1 MIKFASINNDKIAI
15 GLSIA
20 CVIHCFLV
28 PSFIILSPAFL
39 SIELDNELI
48 HYLMLYLVFPISMIA
63 LSKGFKNHKMISYFL
78 IGMTGLL
85 ILISAVLF
93 GESILGH
100 TGEKALTLIGAIIL
114 SIAHYKNFK
123 TCSHIGKF

>member
-48 HYLMLYLVFPISMIA
+48 HYLMLFLVFPISMIA
-63 LSKGFKNHKMISYFL
+63 LSNGFKNHKMISYLL

-85 ILISAVLF
+85 ILICAVLF

-123 TCSHIGKF
+123 TCFHIG

>member
-48 HYLMLYLVFPISMIA
+48 HYLMLFLVFPISMIA
-63 LSKGFKNHKMISYFL
+63 LSNGFKNHKMISYLL

-85 ILISAVLF
+85 ILICAVLF

-123 TCSHIGKF
+123 TCSHIG

>member
-48 HYLMLYLVFPISMIA
+48 HYLMLFLVFPISMIA
-63 LSKGFKNHKMISYFL
+63 LSNGFKNHKMISYFL

-123 TCSHIGKF
+123 TCSHIG

>member
-48 HYLMLYLVFPISMIA
+48 HYLMLFLVFPISMIA
-63 LSKGFKNHKMISYFL
+63 LSNGFKNHKMISYFL

-85 ILISAVLF
+85 ILICAVLF
-93 GESILGH
+93 GESFLGH

-123 TCSHIGKF
+123 ACSHMG

>member
-48 HYLMLYLVFPISMIA
+48 HYLMLFLVVPISMIA

-85 ILISAVLF
+85 ILICAVLF

-123 TCSHIGKF
+123 TCSHIG

>member
-48 HYLMLYLVFPISMIA
+48 HYLMLFVVFPISMIA
-63 LSKGFKNHKMISYFL
+63 LSTGFKSHKMISYLL

-85 ILISAVLF
+85 ILICAVLF

-123 TCSHIGKF
+123 TCSHIG

>member
-1 MIKFASINNDKIAI
+1 MIKFAQINNDKIAI
-15 GLSIA
+15 GISIA

-48 HYLMLYLVFPISMIA
+48 HYLMLFLVVPISMIA
-63 LSKGFKNHKMISYFL
+63 LSNGFKNHKMISYFL

-85 ILISAVLF
+85 ILICAVLF

-123 TCSHIGKF
+123 TCSHIG

>member
-48 HYLMLYLVFPISMIA
+48 HYLMLFLVFPISMIA
-63 LSKGFKNHKMISYFL
+63 LSNGFKNHKRISCLL

-85 ILISAVLF
+85 ILICAVLF
-93 GESILGH
+93 GGSILGH

-123 TCSHIGKF
+123 TCSHIG

>member
-48 HYLMLYLVFPISMIA
+48 HYLMLFLVVPISMIA
-63 LSKGFKNHKMISYFL
+63 LSNGFKNHKMISYFL
-78 IGMTGLL
+78 IGLTGLL
-85 ILISAVLF
+85 ILICAVLF

-114 SIAHYKNFK
+114 SIAHYKDFK
-123 TCSHIGKF
+123 TCSHIG

>member
-48 HYLMLYLVFPISMIA
+48 HYLMLFLVGPISMIA
-63 LSKGFKNHKMISYFL
+63 LSNGFKNHKMISYFL
-78 IGMTGLL
+78 IGLTGLL
-85 ILISAVLF
+85 ILICAVLF

-123 TCSHIGKF
+123 TCSHIG